1 MSRRCIEAGGSW
13 GGIAAVSLPLSRMWE
28 KPTAEETPSNR
39 GEDTAPTEQRL
50 RKRCFRRPAAKA
62 CAAGIPLPALLA
74 CAIVLLALAGCAG
87 NPPRVGTG
95 GGMAAAPVDASV
107 QRAFDQ
113 AVALLRQEQYSQAV
127 DVLSPVAQAH
137 PELPG
142 PLVNLAVAYIHLGR
156 QEQAMA
162 ALQQALAAE
171 PAHPAALNWLA
182 ILQRRA
188 GRFEEAKSLYQQ
200 LLAAHPESRHGH
212 LNLGILCDLYLQ
224 QADCALRHYRRYL
237 ELAGEDAEVGRWIAD
252 LERRRQG

>member
-1 MSRRCIEAGGSW
+1 MSRRFIEAGSSW
-13 GGIAAVSLPLSRMWE
+13 SGIAAASLPLSRMWE
-28 KPTAEETPSNR
+28 KPIAEETPSNR

-50 RKRCFRRPAAKA
+50 RKRCFRRPATKTR
-62 CAAGIPLPALLA
+62 AASTSLPALLA
-74 CAIVLLALAGCAG
+74 CTIALLAVVGCAG
-87 NPPRVGTG
+87 KPLRVEVDSDT
-95 GGMAAAPVDASV
+95 AAAPVDASV
-107 QRAFDQ
+107 QQAFEQ

-127 DVLSPVAQAH
+127 DVLSPVVQVH

-171 PAHPAALNWLA
+171 PAHPVALNWLA
-182 ILQRRA
+182 ILKRRA
-188 GRFEEAKSLYQQ
+188 GQFEEAKSLYER

-224 QADCALRHYRRYL
+224 QTDCALTHYRRYQ
-237 ELAGEDAEVGRWIAD
+237 ELTGEDAEVGRWITD